1 MHTSTKNLSFVVWGT
16 QTLFIGLKLLNHV
29 LKFENFST
37 LHSNHEFG
45 KKHILNSRYLEN
57 QGRNDE

>member
-1 MHTSTKNLSFVVWGT
+1 MVWGT
-16 QTLFIGLKLLNHV
+16 QILFIVLKLLNYV
-29 LKFENFST
+29 LKFEILSI

>member
-1 MHTSTKNLSFVVWGT
+1 MVWGT
-16 QTLFIGLKLLNHV
+16 QILFNVLKLLNHV

-37 LHSNHEFG
+37 LHSSHEFG

>member
-1 MHTSTKNLSFVVWGT
+1 MHTSTKDLSFVVWGT
-16 QTLFIGLKLLNHV
+16 QILFNVLKLLNHV

-37 LHSNHEFG
+37 LHSSHEFG

>member
-1 MHTSTKNLSFVVWGT
+1 MVWGT
-16 QTLFIGLKLLNHV
+16 QILFTVLKLLDHV

-37 LHSNHEFG
+37 LHGNHEFG
-45 KKHILNSRYLEN
+45 KKHKLNNRYLEN